1 MEKYGKIIS
10 WDAADA
16 MMTMA
21 AFVYTRELYEANI
34 EPEVEDVNE
43 YARKRFLEFCN
54 AEGIEEVEEAV

>member
-1 MEKYGKIIS
+1 MEKYEKTIPWS
-10 WDAADA
+10 VADA